1 MSKVLVTYFSASG
14 VTAKTANKLAKEV
27 DGDLFEIEPK
37 EKYTSADLNWM
48 DKKSRSSVEMND
60 PASRPE
66 IAKQVENMDMYDT
79 VLLGFPIGWYVEPK
93 IIDTFLDSYDF
104 AGKTVIPFAT
114 SGGSGIENVEK
125 NLQKEYPNINWGKGK
140 LLNGSVKAW
149 F

>member
-1 MSKVLVTYFSASG
+1 MTDDVVIQVNNVSKKFKSQVVLKDITLQCRKGRIYGFVGYNGSG
-14 VTAKTANKLAKEV
+14 K
-27 DGDLFEIEPK
+27 
-37 EKYTSADLNWM
+37 
-48 DKKSRSSVEMND
+48 
-60 PASRPE
+60 
-66 IAKQVENMDMYDT
+66 T
-79 VLLGFPIGWYVEPK
+79 VLFKCICGLLYVDAGEIRVNGEKIDISKYNEIYIGFPIWWYVEPK

>member
-79 VLLGFPIGWYVEPK
+79 VLVGFPIWWYVEPK

-114 SGGSGIENVEK
+114 SGGSGIEHVEK

>member
-27 DGDLFEIEPK
+27 DGDVFEIEPK

-79 VLLGFPIGWYVEPK
+79 VLVGFPIWWYVEPK

-104 AGKTVIPFAT
+104 SGKTVIPFAT

-140 LLNGSVKAW
+140 LLNGIVKAW